1 MLDQEEEILFKE
13 KEEVENPKED
23 TDDNFVPARLAEPDN
38 RPPLVHIEL

>member
-23 TDDNFVPARLAEPDN
+23 TDDSFIPAKEIKLDPDN
-38 RPPLVHIEL
+38 ALVHIIL